1 MEIVAIVSAL
11 ILIEYWV
18 ISFLVGVAREK
29 TVVKAPAMHG
39 APECERAS
47 RVQQNT
53 LEQLIVMLPAMWLFA
68 FYVRPMIAAGLG
80 VLFMI
85 GRIIYF
91 RAYLQEPSG
100 RGLGF
105 AIGQIAQAI
114 LLLGGLIGAILVLLR

>member
-18 ISFLVGVAREK
+18 ISYLVGVARGK
-29 TVVKAPAMHG
+29 TGLKAPAMQG
-39 APECERAS
+39 APEFERIN

-80 VLFMI
+80 VLFLVA
-85 GRIIYF
+85 RIIYC
-91 RAYLQEPSG
+91 RAYVREPSG
-100 RGLGF
+100 RGPGF

-114 LLLGGLIGAILVLLR
+114 LLLGGLIGAILALLN

>member
-18 ISFLVGVAREK
+18 ISYLVGVARGK
-29 TVVKAPAMHG
+29 TGLKAPAMQG
-39 APECERAS
+39 APEFERIN

-80 VLFMI
+80 VLFLVA
-85 GRIIYF
+85 RIIYC
-91 RAYLQEPSG
+91 RAYVREPSG
-100 RGLGF
+100 RGPGF

-114 LLLGGLIGAILVLLR
+114 LLLGGLIGATLALLN

>member
-18 ISFLVGVAREK
+18 ISYLVGVARGK
-29 TVVKAPAMHG
+29 TGLKAPAMQG
-39 APECERAS
+39 APEFERIN

-53 LEQLIVMLPAMWLFA
+53 LEQLIVILPAMWLFA

-80 VLFMI
+80 VLFLVA
-85 GRIIYF
+85 RIIYC
-91 RAYLQEPSG
+91 RAYVRDPSG
-100 RGLGF
+100 RGPGF

-114 LLLGGLIGAILVLLR
+114 LLLGGLIGAILALIN

>member
-18 ISFLVGVAREK
+18 ISYLVGVARGK
-29 TVVKAPAMHG
+29 TGLKAPAMQG
-39 APECERAS
+39 APEFERIN

-53 LEQLIVMLPAMWLFA
+53 LEQLIVFLPAMWLFA

-80 VLFMI
+80 VLFLVA
-85 GRIIYF
+85 RIIYC
-91 RAYLQEPSG
+91 RAYVREPSG
-100 RGLGF
+100 RGPGF

-114 LLLGGLIGAILVLLR
+114 LLLGGLIGAILALLN

>member
-29 TVVKAPAMHG
+29 TGLKAPAMQG
-39 APECERAS
+39 APEFERIS

-53 LEQLIVMLPAMWLFA
+53 LEQLIVLLPAMWLFA
-68 FYVRPMIAAGLG
+68 FYVHAIIAAGLG
-80 VLFMI
+80 VLFLI
-85 GRIIYF
+85 ARIIYC
-91 RAYLQEPSG
+91 RAYLREPSG
-100 RGLGF
+100 RGPGF

-114 LLLGGLIGAILVLLR
+114 LLLGGLLGAISALLK